1 MNKFCIWLV
10 LLEASFA
17 SAQVANLT
25 VHIDAKDGFDT
36 YLSTAV
42 VISPVKSKL
51 PSSAEA
57 QGKYYAANSCLS
69 HTADVLDVG
78 K

>member
-1 MNKFCIWLV
+1 MNKSCMWLV
-10 LLEASFA
+10 LLETSFA

-25 VHIDAKDGFDT
+25 VYIDTKNGFDT
-36 YLSTAV
+36 YLSAAV

-51 PSSAEA
+51 PSSAKA

-69 HTADVLDVG
+69 HTTDVLHVG